1 MKYREYLMGGPIDP
15 PKGKSQLTDEQQRQ
29 LAMSYARY
37 NQAPPRPIGPEA
49 GLRPVEPVFGAMTTG
64 IGLRGLYEAIKPSTA
79 RMPGQREWDM
89 IPESPQK
96 RQAQEI
102 GEFIWGSKFPSGRKP
117 FDRWD
122 F

>member
-1 MKYREYLMGGPIDP
+1 MRYREYLMGGPIEP
-15 PKGKSQLTDEQQRQ
+15 PKKKSQLTDEQRRQ

-49 GLRPVEPVFGAMTTG
+49 GLRPVEPVFGAMAAPS
-64 IGLRGLYEAIKPSTA
+64 GLRALAQAIRPSE
-79 RMPGQREWDM
+79 RQMPSQREWDN
-89 IPESPQK
+89 IPEGPMK
-96 RQAQEI
+96 RQAQEM
-102 GEFIWGSKFPSGRKP
+102 GEFIWGTKFPAGRKP

>member
-15 PKGKSQLTDEQQRQ
+15 PKKKSQLTDDQQRQ

-37 NQAPPRPIGPEA
+37 NQAPPRSIGPEP
-49 GLRPVEPVFGAMTTG
+49 GLRPVEPVFGAMTAG
-64 IGLRGLYEAIKPSTA
+64 IGLRGLYEAVKPGTG

-89 IPESPQK
+89 IPDSPQK

-102 GEFIWGSKFPSGRKP
+102 GEFIWGTKFPSGRKP

>member
-15 PKGKSQLTDEQQRQ
+15 PKKKSQLTDEQQRQ

-37 NQAPPRPIGPEA
+37 NQAPRPIGPEA